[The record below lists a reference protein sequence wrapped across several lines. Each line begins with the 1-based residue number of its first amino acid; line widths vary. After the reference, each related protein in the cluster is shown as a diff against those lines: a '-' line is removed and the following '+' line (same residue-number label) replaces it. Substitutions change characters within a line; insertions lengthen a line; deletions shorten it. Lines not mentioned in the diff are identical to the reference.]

1 VIVNTDPLHG
11 APTGAPNLR
20 LIPAINMALL
30 TECWHDC
37 IHTWWQLRCFS
48 QSFERKTL

>member
-30 TECWHDC
+30 TECWTRLHSHLMTATMLFP
-37 IHTWWQLRCFS
+37 IVWEKNF
-48 QSFERKTL
+48 